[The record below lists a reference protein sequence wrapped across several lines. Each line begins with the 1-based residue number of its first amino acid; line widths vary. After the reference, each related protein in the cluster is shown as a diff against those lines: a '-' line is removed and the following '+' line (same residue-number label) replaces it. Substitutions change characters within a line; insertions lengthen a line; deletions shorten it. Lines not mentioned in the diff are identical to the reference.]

1 MRIWEKPGFR
11 GGYAIEIQEGQDL
24 SLFDIHNKSWTIL
37 DHTAV
42 EVKEI
47 ADSKNVLKLKQII

>member
-47 ADSKNVLKLKQII
+47 ADSKNVLKLK